1 MRPGYLLHVLALCY
15 LCVVL
20 VRRKK
25 VFKGFFT
32 AISLVVSAGNSWAMG
47 LLSYEYSV
55 HNTGSERKEA
65 LNVTV
70 TPHIREE
77 KDHWH
82 RFCLLSSEARWDRLV
97 PGIALGHLDEMKKMR
112 MWPNG
117 CDQNSAKFESS
128 ITSCPIFHN
137 LGSDHNVLEQ
147 LHTHIVLFPSVA
159 CCNWI
164 FVSRVANSRTFD
176 RAEG

>member
-32 AISLVVSAGNSWAMG
+32 AFSLVVSAGNSWAMG
-47 LLSYEYSV
+47 PKFLSYEYSV

-70 TPHIREE
+70 TPPIGEE
-77 KDHWH
+77 K
-82 RFCLLSSEARWDRLV
+82 RSLA
-97 PGIALGHLDEMKKMR
+97 
-112 MWPNG
+112 
-117 CDQNSAKFESS
+117 
-128 ITSCPIFHN
+128 
-137 LGSDHNVLEQ
+137 
-147 LHTHIVLFPSVA
+147 
-159 CCNWI
+159 
-164 FVSRVANSRTFD
+164 
-176 RAEG
+176 